1 MPSSRVESLSE
12 RSVQFPGQAWAA
24 WLLRQWGWTV
34 VYRGLPARQGLF
46 VVYPHTSNWDFVV
59 GILVKWSLGLPANFW
74 AKHSL
79 FQLPLLGPWM
89 QRMGGIAIDRRS
101 SQGVVAQTVQ
111 AFEAAR
117 REDRFLW
124 LALAPEGTRSR
135 VTQWRSGFYQ
145 LALGAQLPVAL
156 VGLDRARKQ
165 VHIDTFVRFSGD
177 VAADIQAS
185 QDALAAYQGFKP
197 ELASPIVW
205 QAPSPPPDHRLPS

>member
-1 MPSSRVESLSE
+1 MPSSPVEFLSD
-12 RSVQFPGQAWAA
+12 RSVQFQGQAWAA
-24 WLLRQWGWTV
+24 WILRRFGWTV
-34 VYRGLPARQGLF
+34 VYRGLPSRQGLF

-79 FQLPLLGPWM
+79 FQWPLLGAWM

-135 VTQWRSGFYQ
+135 VTQWRSGFYR

-156 VGLDRARKQ
+156 VGLDPARKR

-177 VAADIQAS
+177 LEADIRAS
-185 QDALAAYQGFKP
+185 QDALAGFQGFKP
-197 ELASPIVW
+197 QLAGPVVW
-205 QAPSPPPDHRLPS
+205 QAPSPSSEPQLPS